1 MYYIQQMGFFDGIG
15 NWIKNTAQN
24 IGSGIKNVAETI
36 GTGAKNV
43 ASFIGEKVKPII
55 PVVGQVARTIGDVA
69 GAVKDFVPGAG
80 WVAKGANWVA
90 DKVDDGSAMK
100 LADKLQRVGQDVGS
114 RADQVQTKVNQVQG
128 DVTNTVNKLQTGL
141 GKR

>member
-1 MYYIQQMGFFDGIG
+1 M
-15 NWIKNTAQN
+15 
-24 IGSGIKNVAETI
+24 
-36 GTGAKNV
+36 
-43 ASFIGEKVKPII
+43 
-55 PVVGQVARTIGDVA
+55 VGQVARTIGDVA

-90 DKVDDGSAMK
+90 DKVDDGSATK

-114 RADQVQTKVNQVQG
+114 KADQVQTKVNQVQG
-128 DVTNTVNKLQTGL
+128 NVANTVSKIQGL